1 MNKSKYNLPHFISLS
16 NTIFRKTYPLR
27 WLVSEDNLILTNQ
40 SLVFL
45 NRVAL
50 SERQAERIKEG
61 DSATMAKGQ
70 ENGITTLLGLKDYV

>member
-50 SERQAERIKEG
+50 SEWQAERIKEG
-61 DSATMAKGQ
+61 CIIDFP
-70 ENGITTLLGLKDYV
+70 ENGITTLLGLKDYG